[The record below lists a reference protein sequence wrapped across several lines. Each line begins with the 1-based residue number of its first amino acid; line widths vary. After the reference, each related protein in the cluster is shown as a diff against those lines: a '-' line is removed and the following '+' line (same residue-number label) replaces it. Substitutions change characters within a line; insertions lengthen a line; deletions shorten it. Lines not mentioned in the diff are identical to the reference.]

1 MASDKVVG
9 VGSEVFVET
18 HPLPAR
24 VVHIEGNFCQIQF
37 VDGSSAFVRLS
48 TLVQPSGVTVSV
60 SSLSSTVMSSVPDSD
75 AEHTQAST
83 SARTEERRSRSRT
96 RTPSRSPG
104 RKAASPRRPSPVK
117 RRSERIRSGVS
128 ASARKKA
135 RSPSRDKSPA
145 KRSSRSPVKR
155 SARKSSGSSPTKK
168 AKKAATP
175 RRQSRSRSRT
185 GKRSVSPADRQQ
197 GPEGS
202 GPSEASAPG
211 PPALTASPPHQAVA
225 TTSPPRRRRQLL
237 SVNMTGGPET
247 LAGSPGNRGEPRIR
261 ATIDQTHVLS
271 YRATGEPTSSV
282 PRTQEHVAAA
292 DTAGL
297 AGGLSS
303 GLTPSGQ
310 QLRETGQSSDDAVPR
325 VHFGPL
331 QRAGEAGYWRT
342 SLRALFWMLLTPLLT
357 VLLYLLCNK
366 QRCTILQA
374 PALPKGQGP
383 LLRWKLFV
391 AYALFLLGQGT
402 LQAVPLGRVVNGFP
416 SKLFAGHVTY
426 KHRLNGKLL

>member
-1 MASDKVVG
+1 
-9 VGSEVFVET
+9 
-18 HPLPAR
+18 
-24 VVHIEGNFCQIQF
+24 
-37 VDGSSAFVRLS
+37 
-48 TLVQPSGVTVSV
+48 
-60 SSLSSTVMSSVPDSD
+60 MSSVPDSD